1 MTITED
7 PTTEEEI
14 LPVRPDFESIR
25 LAVMT
30 RTSAGLT
37 DHSYSACKLQSGEM
51 LRSAS
56 HTDTQAVLIFETKYG
71 NRPGIR
77 TVILSAPCRESHLTL
92 VINTTADAPKTETP
106 VEPKK
111 GPSTWTS
118 VMDFKPEVVPIPMT
132 PADGI
137 STVMSYTFHVR
148 SLGDHRVICST
159 TNLADAKRIVK
170 ALGNVAVWQ
179 FRDFASYDD
188 TTTWRA

>member
-1 MTITED
+1 MTTTED
-7 PTTEEEI
+7 PTTEEVI
-14 LPVRPDFESIR
+14 LPVRPDFEGIR

-37 DHSYSACKLQSGEM
+37 DHSYAACKLQSGEM

-77 TVILSAPCRESHLTL
+77 TVILTAPCREAHLTL
-92 VINTTADAPKTETP
+92 VINTTADAPKTATP
-106 VEPKK
+106 DVPKAPK
-111 GPSTWTS
+111 APWSS
-118 VMDFKPEVVPIPMT
+118 VMDFKPEVQPIPMS
-132 PADGI
+132 PADGT

-159 TNLADAKRIVK
+159 TNLGDAKRIVK

-179 FRDFASYDD
+179 FRDFTSYDD